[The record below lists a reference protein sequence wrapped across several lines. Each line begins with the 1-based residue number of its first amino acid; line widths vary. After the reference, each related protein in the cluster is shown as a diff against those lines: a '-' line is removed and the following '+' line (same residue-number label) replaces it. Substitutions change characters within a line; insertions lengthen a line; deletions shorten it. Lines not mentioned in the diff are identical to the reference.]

1 MIKIDLVTGFLGS
14 GKTTFIKQYAKH
26 LIEKGERIGILEN
39 DYGPIN
45 VDMMLLNELRG
56 ESLEIEM
63 ISGGCDL
70 DCHRRRFKTK
80 LIQMAMSGYTRV
92 IVEPSG
98 IFDTDEFYDLVY
110 DEPLDNF
117 YEIANVITIF
127 DSNMTSLDTTT
138 RFLLGNQ
145 LASCGIVIASKAG
158 NKKREDIL
166 AYLNGI
172 MKDISCARVFDL
184 DLILYDNTSFTL
196 DDFNKISNAKYHSYS
211 YLKKPIAIDEAFD
224 SLYFMNESID
234 EEKILSLEKLFDDP
248 LCGQVLRIK
257 GFYRKDNKWFLL
269 NMTKDEKNIDE
280 ISCGQDVI
288 IVIGSNLD
296 EKRIRELL

>member
-14 GKTTFIKQYAKH
+14 GKTTFIKQYAKY
-26 LIEKGERIGILEN
+26 LISKGERIGILEN

-45 VDMMLLNELRG
+45 VDMMLLNDLRG

-117 YEIANVITIF
+117 YQIANVITIF

-158 NKKREDIL
+158 NRKKEDIL
-166 AYLNGI
+166 KYLNGI
-172 MKDISCARVFDL
+172 MKDISCARVFQD
-184 DLILYDNTSFTL
+184 DVILYDNTSFTDL
-196 DDFNKISNAKYHSYS
+196 QLNQISNSRYHSYS
-211 YLKKPIAIDEAFD
+211 YLKEPISIDESFD
-224 SLYFMNESID
+224 SLYFMNESFD
-234 EEKILSLEKLFDDP
+234 ESKILALEELFDNNE
-248 LCGQVLRIK
+248 CGHVIRIK
-257 GFYRKDNKWFLL
+257 GFYRKNDKWYLL
-269 NMTKDEKNIDE
+269 NMTKEEKNIEE

-288 IVIGSNLD
+288 IVIGTNLD
-296 EKRIRELL
+296 EKKIRENM

>member
-1 MIKIDLVTGFLGS
+1 MTKIDLITGFLGS
-14 GKTTFIKQYAKH
+14 GKTTFIKQYAKY
-26 LIEKGERIGILEN
+26 LINKGERMGILEN

-45 VDMMLLNELRG
+45 VDMMLLNDLRG

-63 ISGGCDL
+63 ISGGCDI

-127 DSNMTSLDTTT
+127 DSNMTTLDTTT

-158 NKKREDIL
+158 DKKKEDIIDFI
-166 AYLNGI
+166 NNV
-172 MKDISCARVFDL
+172 MKDISCDRVFKD
-184 DLILYDNTSFTL
+184 DVILYDNNSFS
-196 DDFNKISNAKYHSYS
+196 DVEWNQIINSKYHSYS
-211 YLKKPIAIDEAFD
+211 YLKEPISINDSFD
-224 SLYFMNESID
+224 SLYFMNETFD
-234 EEKILSLEKLFDDP
+234 KNDILSLEKLFDDQE
-248 LCGQVLRIK
+248 CGQIIRIK
-257 GFYRKDNKWFLL
+257 GFFRKDNKWYLL
-269 NMTKDEKNIDE
+269 NMTKDEKHINE

-288 IVIGSNLD
+288 IVIGKDLD

>member
-14 GKTTFIKQYAKH
+14 GKTTFIKQYVKY
-26 LIEKGERIGILEN
+26 LISKGERIGILEN

-45 VDMMLLNELRG
+45 VDMMLLNDLRG

-117 YEIANVITIF
+117 YQIANVITIF

-158 NKKREDIL
+158 NRKKEDIL
-166 AYLNGI
+166 KYLNGI
-172 MKDISCARVFDL
+172 MKDISCARVFQD
-184 DLILYDNTSFTL
+184 DVILYDNTSFTDL
-196 DDFNKISNAKYHSYS
+196 QLNQISNSRYHSYS
-211 YLKKPIAIDEAFD
+211 YLKEPISIDESFD
-224 SLYFMNESID
+224 SLYFMNESFD
-234 EEKILSLEKLFDDP
+234 ESKILALEELFDNNE
-248 LCGQVLRIK
+248 CGHVIRIK
-257 GFYRKDNKWFLL
+257 GFYRKNDKWYLL
-269 NMTKDEKNIDE
+269 NMTKEEKNIEE

-288 IVIGSNLD
+288 IVIGTNLD
-296 EKRIRELL
+296 EKKIRENM